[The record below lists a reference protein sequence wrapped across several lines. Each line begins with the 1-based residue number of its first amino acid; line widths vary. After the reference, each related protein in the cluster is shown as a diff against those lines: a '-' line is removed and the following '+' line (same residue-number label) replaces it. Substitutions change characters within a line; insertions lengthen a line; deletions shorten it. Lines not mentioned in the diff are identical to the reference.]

1 MSGENMNSISIAG
14 FLVVIAG
21 IIGWIMN
28 IWKIIDS
35 GFVLAEWGGM
45 QVARVIGVFVA
56 PLGAVLGWF

>member
-1 MSGENMNSISIAG
+1 MNSISIAG
-14 FLVVIAG
+14 FLAVIAG

>member
-1 MSGENMNSISIAG
+1 MNSISIAG

>member
-1 MSGENMNSISIAG
+1 MRALSIGMFA
-14 FLVVIAG
+14 FVIAAV
-21 IIGWIMN
+21 IGWIMN

>member
-1 MSGENMNSISIAG
+1 MRTLSIVMFA
-14 FLVVIAG
+14 FVIAAV
-21 IIGWIMN
+21 IGWIMN

>member
-1 MSGENMNSISIAG
+1 MNTISIAG

>member
-1 MSGENMNSISIAG
+1 MRILFIGMFVA
-14 FLVVIAG
+14 F
-21 IIGWIMN
+21 IGWIMN